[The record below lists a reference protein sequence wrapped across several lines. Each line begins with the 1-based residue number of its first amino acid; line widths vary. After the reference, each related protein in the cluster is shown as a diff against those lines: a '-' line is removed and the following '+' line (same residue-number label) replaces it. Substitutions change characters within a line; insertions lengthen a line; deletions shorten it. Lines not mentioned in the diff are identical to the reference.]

1 MNRII
6 KSVSRERE
14 LTVLIVMIIATAIF
28 VAVVAGDRF
37 YSAGNFQSM
46 AVQVSEFGFL
56 ALAMGLAM
64 LTGGI
69 DLSIVAA
76 ATLSGIVGATILS
89 GAIIPIED
97 GNSGMLIL
105 LAVVATL
112 ITALLCG
119 LLNGFLIA
127 KLSVPPILATLATMI
142 LFSGIG
148 MVLTKGQSVAVLV
161 PGFSQLS
168 VVTVAGIPLMFL
180 VMLIGFVVLGLFLQY
195 SRQGRRI
202 YLFGENSVALKF
214 SGVKTERT
222 ILLTYALVGLLVGFA
237 ALVMIA
243 RVNSARVGFGES
255 YLLQAILVVVLAGF
269 NPYGGRGRVVSI
281 LLALVLLQ
289 FLQSAF
295 TMMAFTPFAKNM
307 VWGGM
312 LLFVMVINFT
322 VARLKFGGSPKPP
335 RPASTETENLLVTT
349 GVPK

>member
-1 MNRII
+1 MNRIV
-6 KSVSRERE
+6 KGVSRERE
-14 LTVLIVMIIATAIF
+14 LAVLIVMIILTATF
-28 VAVVAGDRF
+28 VAMVAGDRF

-89 GAIIPIED
+89 GQIIPID
-97 GNSGMLIL
+97 AGNSATLIVF
-105 LAVVATL
+105 AIVATL
-112 ITALLCG
+112 ATALLCG

-148 MVLTKGQSVAVLV
+148 MVITKGQSVAVLV
-161 PGFSQLS
+161 PEFARLS
-168 VVTVAGIPLMFL
+168 VVTVGGVPLIFVIML
-180 VMLIGFVVLGLFLQY
+180 VGFVALGLFLRFT
-195 SRQGRRI
+195 RQGRRI

-222 ILLTYALVGLLVGFA
+222 ILLTYAVVGLLVGLA
-237 ALVMIA
+237 ALVMVS

-295 TMMAFTPFAKNM
+295 TMLAFTPFAKNM

-322 VARLKFGGSPKPP
+322 VARLKFGSRPAPP
-335 RPASTETENLLVTT
+335 PASTETENLLVTT
-349 GVPK
+349 GIPK

>member
-1 MNRII
+1 MNRIV

-14 LTVLIVMIIATAIF
+14 LTVLIVMIILTATF

-89 GAIIPIED
+89 GDIIPVAD
-97 GNSGMLIL
+97 DNSGMLIL
-105 LAVVATL
+105 LAVVATML
-112 ITALLCG
+112 TALLCG

-148 MVLTKGQSVAVLV
+148 MVITKGQSVAVLV
-161 PGFSQLS
+161 PEFARLS
-168 VVTVAGIPLMFL
+168 VMTVAGVPLIF
-180 VMLIGFVVLGLFLQY
+180 VIMLLGFVGLGIFLRY
-195 SRQGRRI
+195 TRQGRRI

-222 ILLTYALVGLLVGFA
+222 ILLTYALVGVLVGLA
-237 ALVMIA
+237 ALVMVS

-295 TMMAFTPFAKNM
+295 TMLAFTPFAKNM

-322 VARLKFGGSPKPP
+322 VARLKFGSGPPPSPPT
-335 RPASTETENLLVTT
+335 TETENLLVTT

>member
-14 LTVLIVMIIATAIF
+14 LTVLIVMILITAIF
-28 VAVVAGDRF
+28 VAVVAGSRF
-37 YSAGNFQSM
+37 YSPGNFQSM

-76 ATLSGIVGATILS
+76 ATLSGIVGATVLS
-89 GAIIPIED
+89 GAIIPIEA
-97 GNSGMLIL
+97 GNGGMLIGI
-105 LAVVATL
+105 AIVATL
-112 ITALLCG
+112 VTALLCG

-148 MVLTKGQSVAVLV
+148 MVITKGQSVAVLV

-168 VVTVAGIPLMFL
+168 VVTVAGIPLMFV
-180 VMLIGFVVLGLFLQY
+180 VMLLGFIALGFFLRY

-222 ILLTYALVGLLVGFA
+222 ILLTYAVVGLLVGFA